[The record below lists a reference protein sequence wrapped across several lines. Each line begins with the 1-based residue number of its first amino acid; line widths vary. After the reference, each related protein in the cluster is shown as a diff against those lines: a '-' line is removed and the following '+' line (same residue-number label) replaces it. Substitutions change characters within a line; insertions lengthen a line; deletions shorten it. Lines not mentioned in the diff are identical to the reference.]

1 VGIYPLN
8 RAVFLDRDGVI
19 NRALVRDGHPFSP
32 SSVGEFEWVAGIQGV
47 VGELYSAGFWLFC
60 VTNQP
65 DVGRGLQDIAV
76 VEALHKMVKDEI
88 PVEKIYACYHDG
100 VSDCSCRKPKPGLI
114 LQAVADFEIDL
125 KESWLV
131 GDRWKDIDAGNAAG
145 CQTVFLDYRYDESL
159 RSSPDHVITD
169 IRELPGLILHTL
181 IQ

>member
-1 VGIYPLN
+1 MPATMMG
-8 RAVFLDRDGVI
+8 
-19 NRALVRDGHPFSP
+19 SK
-32 SSVGEFEWVAGIQGV
+32 S
-47 VGELYSAGFWLFC
+47 
-60 VTNQP
+60 
-65 DVGRGLQDIAV
+65 
-76 VEALHKMVKDEI
+76 
-88 PVEKIYACYHDG
+88 
-100 VSDCSCRKPKPGLI
+100 GLI

>member
-1 VGIYPLN
+1 MGIYPLN

-47 VGELYSAGFWLFC
+47 VRELYSAGFWLFC

-169 IRELPGLILHTL
+169 IRELPGLILHPL
-181 IQ
+181 IR